1 MPLSP
6 LPLQL
11 HTMHNFLPDA
21 SADALPASFL
31 FSVSFFAAF
40 LAIYFATQHAQ
51 PDAYTHT
58 QRHIRRHAHTDNEAH
73 THIYKYT
80 NSVCASFLC
89 FNFVVVAAAAA
100 FCLLF
105 RHGVPLTHCTVPSD
119 GRERER
125 EREGKKER
133 SFSLF
138 LLNLPLLSCSGFA
151 WVLFCFCFCFCI
163 SCYWHVDR
171 KNSGIPCCYPLVPS
185 MNLSIWF
192 HMHKISV
199 L

>member
-51 PDAYTHT
+51 PDANT

-73 THIYKYT
+73 TYIYIYT

-89 FNFVVVAAAAA
+89 FNFVVVAAA

-119 GRERER
+119 GRERRRER
-125 EREGKKER
+125 ERGQER
-133 SFSLF
+133 AFIFSLF

-151 WVLFCFCFCFCI
+151 
-163 SCYWHVDR
+163 
-171 KNSGIPCCYPLVPS
+171 
-185 MNLSIWF
+185 
-192 HMHKISV
+192 
-199 L
+199 

>member
-31 FSVSFFAAF
+31 FSISFFAAF

-51 PDAYTHT
+51 PDATHT

-73 THIYKYT
+73 THTHT

-125 EREGKKER
+125 GQERAFI
-133 SFSLF
+133 FSL
-138 LLNLPLLSCSGFA
+138 LLNLPLLSWSGFA
-151 WVLFCFCFCFCI
+151 
-163 SCYWHVDR
+163 
-171 KNSGIPCCYPLVPS
+171 
-185 MNLSIWF
+185 
-192 HMHKISV
+192 
-199 L
+199 

>member
-31 FSVSFFAAF
+31 FSISFFAAF

-51 PDAYTHT
+51 PDATHT

-73 THIYKYT
+73 THTYEL
-80 NSVCASFLC
+80 CLC
-89 FNFVVVAAAAA
+89 FLFVLQLCCCCCC
-100 FCLLF
+100 FLF
-105 RHGVPLTHCTVPSD
+105 VISTWCSFNALYSAKRWS
-119 GRERER
+119 RERER
-125 EREGKKER
+125 GQERAFI
-133 SFSLF
+133 FSL

-151 WVLFCFCFCFCI
+151 
-163 SCYWHVDR
+163 
-171 KNSGIPCCYPLVPS
+171 
-185 MNLSIWF
+185 
-192 HMHKISV
+192 
-199 L
+199 